1 MSKLIN
7 KTRLQKFA
15 EGFWDKIKR
24 RYDKAFKEAT
34 ITASTDTEKKI
45 TFTRISGTDPV
56 DVNLQDYARL
66 TDKNDFKKDVTSNI
80 GMVDNT
86 SKLGTIN
93 GDHNQNRISGHRNVT
108 TKSFVDGYID
118 NITVLASDTLTEG
131 TSTNWTIWAIKKGV
145 DRTSDRVYKKYN
157 KTAIIKLKTINGVEY
172 KAVEFPI
179 QEEFPNEVYFIVRCE
194 GRVYKVVTLSTENQ
208 TTDVVNLSEAPNDT
222 TAQIPWGTNAQNNIA
237 VMFLAGRESIKSLSE
252 KIDKVNADGGL
263 YVKQTEVSVTSEANK
278 VVRLDGQGKLDKTL
292 LPKIAINEY
301 YSVGEFSNNALANVT
316 YENGDVVVVAT
327 NGQVSKRY
335 LCINKRDGV
344 ANSTND
350 FIELNSKDGS
360 VVSVNA
366 RSGAITLD
374 LVSDSADNKLKLK
387 IAGDGGNE
395 VVKEIEMISEQDI
408 TEILD
413 SLPQ

>member
-15 EGFWDKIKR
+15 EGFWTKIKG
-24 RYDKAFKEAT
+24 RYDNAFVDAE
-34 ITASTDTEKKI
+34 IPETEKKI
-45 TFTRISGTDPV
+45 KFTKAGGGATK
-56 DVNLQDYARL
+56 DVSLEAYARL
-66 TDKNDFKKDVTSNI
+66 QDKNDFEKDVTSNI
-80 GMVDNT
+80 GMTDNT
-86 SKLGTIN
+86 LKYGRLN
-93 GDHNQNRISGHRNVT
+93 GNENPNRTSGHRNVT
-108 TKSFVDGYID
+108 TKAFVDGYID
-118 NITVLASDTLTEG
+118 HIVALADATQEVGESSRWNIWCVT
-131 TSTNWTIWAIKKGV
+131 KGETRN
-145 DRTSDRVYKKYN
+145 DDRVFKKIDVTATLRN
-157 KTAIIKLKTINGVEY
+157 QVINGAQEKVVDLPIKTAFT
-172 KAVEFPI
+172 
-179 QEEFPNEVYFIVRCE
+179 NETYFLVRCE
-194 GRVYKVVTLSTENQ
+194 NKRYKVVDIKAENQ
-208 TTDVVNLSEAPNDT
+208 TDDVVNISEVLGGQNS
-222 TAQIPWGTNAQNNIA
+222 QIPWRTNVTNNIS
-237 VMFLAGRESIKSLSE
+237 VMFLVGRESIKSLSE
-252 KIDKVNADGGL
+252 KLDKVNADGGL
-263 YVKQTEVSVTSEANK
+263 YVKQDEVSVTSEANK

-344 ANSTND
+344 ANSTDD

>member
-1 MSKLIN
+1 MPKLIN

-15 EGFWDKIKR
+15 EGFWTKIKG
-24 RYDKAFKEAT
+24 RYDNAFVDAE
-34 ITASTDTEKKI
+34 IPETEKKI
-45 TFTRISGTDPV
+45 KFTKAGGGATK
-56 DVNLQDYARL
+56 DVSLEAYARL
-66 TDKNDFKKDVTSNI
+66 QDKNDFEKDVTSNI
-80 GMVDNT
+80 GMTDNT
-86 SKLGTIN
+86 LKYGRLN
-93 GDHNQNRISGHRNVT
+93 GNENPNRTSGHRNVT
-108 TKSFVDGYID
+108 TKAFVDGYID
-118 NITVLASDTLTEG
+118 HIVALADATQEVGESSRWNIWCVT
-131 TSTNWTIWAIKKGV
+131 KGETRN
-145 DRTSDRVYKKYN
+145 DDRVFKKIDVTATIRN
-157 KTAIIKLKTINGVEY
+157 QVINGAQEKVVDLPIKTAFT
-172 KAVEFPI
+172 
-179 QEEFPNEVYFIVRCE
+179 NETYFLVRCE
-194 GRVYKVVTLSTENQ
+194 NKRYKVVDIKAENQ
-208 TTDVVNLSEAPNDT
+208 TDDVVNISEVLGGQNS
-222 TAQIPWGTNAQNNIA
+222 QIPWRTNVTNNIS
-237 VMFLAGRESIKSLSE
+237 VMFLVGRESIKSLSE
-252 KIDKVNADGGL
+252 KLDKVNADGGL
-263 YVKQTEVSVTSEANK
+263 YVKQDEVSVTSEANK

-344 ANSTND
+344 ANSTDD

>member
-15 EGFWDKIKR
+15 EGFWTKIKG
-24 RYDKAFKEAT
+24 RYDNAFVDAE
-34 ITASTDTEKKI
+34 IPETEKKI
-45 TFTRISGTDPV
+45 KFTKAGGGATK
-56 DVNLQDYARL
+56 DVSLEAYARL
-66 TDKNDFKKDVTSNI
+66 QDKNDFEKDVTSNI
-80 GMVDNT
+80 GMTDNT
-86 SKLGTIN
+86 LKYGRLN
-93 GDHNQNRISGHRNVT
+93 GNENPNRTSGHRNVT
-108 TKSFVDGYID
+108 TKAFVDGYID
-118 NITVLASDTLTEG
+118 HIVALADATQEVGESSRWNIWCVT
-131 TSTNWTIWAIKKGV
+131 KGETRN
-145 DRTSDRVYKKYN
+145 DDRVFKKIDVTATIRN
-157 KTAIIKLKTINGVEY
+157 QVINGAQEKVVDLPIKTAFT
-172 KAVEFPI
+172 
-179 QEEFPNEVYFIVRCE
+179 NETYFLVRCE
-194 GRVYKVVTLSTENQ
+194 NKRYKVVDIKAENQ
-208 TTDVVNLSEAPNDT
+208 TDDVVNISEVLGGKNS
-222 TAQIPWGTNAQNNIA
+222 QIPWRTNVTNNIS
-237 VMFLAGRESIKSLSE
+237 VMFLVGRESIKSLSE
-252 KIDKVNADGGL
+252 KLDKVNADGGL
-263 YVKQTEVSVTSEANK
+263 YVKQDEVSVTSEANK

-344 ANSTND
+344 ANSTDD

>member
-1 MSKLIN
+1 M
-7 KTRLQKFA
+7 T
-15 EGFWDKIKR
+15 
-24 RYDKAFKEAT
+24 
-34 ITASTDTEKKI
+34 
-45 TFTRISGTDPV
+45 
-56 DVNLQDYARL
+56 
-66 TDKNDFKKDVTSNI
+66 
-80 GMVDNT
+80 DNT
-86 SKLGTIN
+86 LKYGRLN
-93 GDHNQNRISGHRNVT
+93 GNENPNRTSGHRNVT
-108 TKSFVDGYID
+108 TKAFVDGYID
-118 NITVLASDTLTEG
+118 HIVALADATQEVGESSRWNIWCVT
-131 TSTNWTIWAIKKGV
+131 KGETRN
-145 DRTSDRVYKKYN
+145 DDRVFKKIDVTATIRN
-157 KTAIIKLKTINGVEY
+157 QVINGAQEKVVDLPIKTAFT
-172 KAVEFPI
+172 
-179 QEEFPNEVYFIVRCE
+179 NETYFLVRCE
-194 GRVYKVVTLSTENQ
+194 NKRYKVVDIKAENQ
-208 TTDVVNLSEAPNDT
+208 TDDVVNISEVLGGQNS
-222 TAQIPWGTNAQNNIA
+222 QIPWRTNVTNNIS
-237 VMFLAGRESIKSLSE
+237 VMFLVGRESIKSLSE
-252 KIDKVNADGGL
+252 KLDKVNADGGL
-263 YVKQTEVSVTSEANK
+263 YVKQDEVSVTSEANK

-344 ANSTND
+344 ANSTDD

>member
-15 EGFWDKIKR
+15 EGFWTKIKG
-24 RYDKAFKEAT
+24 RYDNAFVDAE
-34 ITASTDTEKKI
+34 IPETEKKI
-45 TFTRISGTDPV
+45 KFTKAGGGATK
-56 DVNLQDYARL
+56 DVSLEAYARL
-66 TDKNDFKKDVTSNI
+66 QDKNDFEKDVTSNI
-80 GMVDNT
+80 GMTDNT
-86 SKLGTIN
+86 LKYGRLN
-93 GDHNQNRISGHRNVT
+93 GNENPNRTSGHRNVT
-108 TKSFVDGYID
+108 TKAFVDGYID
-118 NITVLASDTLTEG
+118 HIVALADATQEVGESSRWNIWCVT
-131 TSTNWTIWAIKKGV
+131 KGETRN
-145 DRTSDRVYKKYN
+145 DDRVFKKIDVTATIRN
-157 KTAIIKLKTINGVEY
+157 QVINGAQEKVVDLPIKTAFT
-172 KAVEFPI
+172 
-179 QEEFPNEVYFIVRCE
+179 NETYFLVRCE
-194 GRVYKVVTLSTENQ
+194 NKRYKVVDIKAENQ
-208 TTDVVNLSEAPNDT
+208 TDDVVNISEVLGGQNS
-222 TAQIPWGTNAQNNIA
+222 QIPWRTNVTNNIS
-237 VMFLAGRESIKSLSE
+237 VMFLVGRESIKSLSE
-252 KIDKVNADGGL
+252 KLDKVNADGGL
-263 YVKQTEVSVTSEANK
+263 YVKQDEVSVTSEANK

-344 ANSTND
+344 ANSTDD

>member
-15 EGFWDKIKR
+15 EGFWTKIKG
-24 RYDKAFKEAT
+24 RYDNAFVDAE
-34 ITASTDTEKKI
+34 IPETEKKI
-45 TFTRISGTDPV
+45 KFTKAGGGATK
-56 DVNLQDYARL
+56 DVSLEAYARL
-66 TDKNDFKKDVTSNI
+66 QDKNDFEKDVTSNI
-80 GMVDNT
+80 GMTDNT
-86 SKLGTIN
+86 LKYGRLN
-93 GDHNQNRISGHRNVT
+93 GNENPNRTSGHRNVT
-108 TKSFVDGYID
+108 TKAFVDGYID
-118 NITVLASDTLTEG
+118 HIVALADATQEVGESSRWNIWCVT
-131 TSTNWTIWAIKKGV
+131 KGETRN
-145 DRTSDRVYKKYN
+145 DDRVFKKIDATATIRN
-157 KTAIIKLKTINGVEY
+157 QVINGAQEKVVDLPIKTAFT
-172 KAVEFPI
+172 
-179 QEEFPNEVYFIVRCE
+179 NETYFLVRCE
-194 GRVYKVVTLSTENQ
+194 NKRYKVVDIKAENQ
-208 TTDVVNLSEAPNDT
+208 TDDVVNISEVLGGQNS
-222 TAQIPWGTNAQNNIA
+222 QIPWRTNVTNNIS
-237 VMFLAGRESIKSLSE
+237 VMFLVGRESIKSLSE
-252 KIDKVNADGGL
+252 KLDKVNADGGL
-263 YVKQTEVSVTSEANK
+263 YVKQDEVSVTSEANK

-344 ANSTND
+344 ANSTDD